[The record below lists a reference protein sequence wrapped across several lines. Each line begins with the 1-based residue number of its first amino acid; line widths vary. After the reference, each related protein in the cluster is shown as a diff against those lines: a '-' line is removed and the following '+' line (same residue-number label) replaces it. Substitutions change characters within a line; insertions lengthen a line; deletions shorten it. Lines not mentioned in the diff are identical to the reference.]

1 MSRWRV
7 ECLESPNVVYYLLL
21 DMSGKPIARFVDE
34 KTAEHI
40 AKIHNEDLVHNYP
53 EPADKPEYPL
63 RTRIHKLEEKMQ
75 ELGVQLSLVR
85 QVQMDADNNLAKRIS
100 NQGQYLGDKYMAL
113 ERKFLNHTHRISH
126 DPAICALTNT
136 SRPEA
141 EEE

>member
-1 MSRWRV
+1 MSRWHV

-40 AKIHNEDLVHNYP
+40 AKIHNEDLAGNYP
-53 EPADKPEYPL
+53 EPKYPL
-63 RTRIHKLEEKMQ
+63 RTRIHDLESRVE
-75 ELGVQLSLVR
+75 
-85 QVQMDADNNLAKRIS
+85 
-100 NQGQYLGDKYMAL
+100 YLGKCIPAMSDGMMREHT
-113 ERKFLNHTHRISH
+113 ERVRFEHRFLNHTHRISH
-126 DPAICALTNT
+126 DPAICALKNT